1 MGDVLLQVI
10 GIFVLTKPSLLIL
23 GISVVSYPCTT
34 NVPLQRQRRRL
45 TEDSTLLVIVLVGL
59 PARGK
64 SFVSRK
70 LQAFLRWS
78 GSQTKI
84 FNVGKYRRQAYAA
97 VSKVNSNTST
107 DDQKED
113 GTPGSCSAEFFDP
126 NNEEANRLRQMV
138 AQVALD
144 DMLRWLDEDTESEDS
159 EDQPHRQGKRTSD
172 ASVPQVFG
180 DCRVKEWAKDKVG
193 IFDAT
198 NSTAARRQWI
208 LEQCTS
214 NRKGKLPIGVVFVE
228 SICDD
233 VELLEENYRF
243 KVKSSPDYK
252 GVHEEEAL
260 ADLRQRVQKYEEAY
274 ETITDDSQSYIKMFN
289 LSTKIMV
296 NHIYGRMSKLIVPAL
311 MAWHIGTRP
320 VYLCRPGQTPSGITL
335 DSEDYVSL
343 DQRNADQSN
352 HSILTDWSTH
362 SSCQKKMSR
371 GDKLGPAGK
380 KFREELSKFLTQGK
394 L

>member
-1 MGDVLLQVI
+1 
-10 GIFVLTKPSLLIL
+10 
-23 GISVVSYPCTT
+23 
-34 NVPLQRQRRRL
+34 
-45 TEDSTLLVIVLVGL
+45 
-59 PARGK
+59 
-64 SFVSRK
+64 VSRK

-97 VSKVNSNTST
+97 VSKVNNSNA
-107 DDQKED
+107 QNED

-126 NNEEANRLRQMV
+126 NNKEANMLRQKV

-159 EDQPHRQGKRTSD
+159 EDQPHRSGKRTSD
-172 ASVPQVFG
+172 PAAQLG
-180 DCRVKEWAKDKVG
+180 DSRVKEWAKDKVG

-243 KVKSSPDYK
+243 KVNSSPDYK
-252 GVHEEEAL
+252 GVPEEEAL

-274 ETITDDSQSYIKMFN
+274 ETVSDDSQSYIKIFN

-343 DQRNADQSN
+343 NNRNADQSY
-352 HSILTDWSTH
+352 HSSHSLLDCSTH
-362 SSCQKKMSR
+362 SSLQKKMSR

-380 KFREELSKFLTQGK
+380 KFREELCKFLDQGK
-394 L
+394 HRSQVC